1 MFLEIS
7 QNLQKTPMLES
18 LCNKEVGPLP
28 EFLLKKNNTDVFLR
42 FLQNFSKHPF
52 YRNLPGSGTSSGS
65 SGL

>member
-1 MFLEIS
+1 
-7 QNLQKTPMLES
+7 MLES